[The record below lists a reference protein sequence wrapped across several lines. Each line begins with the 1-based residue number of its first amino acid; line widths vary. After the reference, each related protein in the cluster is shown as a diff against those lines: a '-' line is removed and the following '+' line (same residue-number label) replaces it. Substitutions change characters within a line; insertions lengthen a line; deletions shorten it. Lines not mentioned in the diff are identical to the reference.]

1 MKRRGGQR
9 GESRPSGATRR
20 RPLRGALRA
29 ALLAGALLAEAAGAS
44 SAAPGSPAPIHI
56 ASPHGSPPPS
66 PAPLRL
72 AQAAGD
78 GTRKDGGGGQSAFVS
93 EGVLPGG
100 PQGGRE
106 RIVADLDQ
114 NRVAITAGFDGS
126 EIFVFGA
133 VKRTGPEPASGP
145 LGVVVTLIGPPEK
158 IVVRRKE
165 RVKGL
170 WINRDS
176 LVIEAAPSFYALA
189 TNGPLGELV
198 TAEERLRYRIG
209 IRQQIFSLEGIAKAA
224 EAAPFIEA
232 LIRLQERKGVYRLL
246 EGAVQLSEATLFHA
260 RIPLPANLTEGDYE
274 ARIFLTRGGQVVD
287 RAETVIPVHKV
298 GLERWIWRLAH
309 ERPLSYGILA
319 IVLAALTGW
328 IAATFFA
335 LLRR

>member
-1 MKRRGGQR
+1 MRRRGGQR
-9 GESRPSGATRR
+9 AACRTPDAQGSAGGR
-20 RPLRGALRA
+20 RPPRIALKA
-29 ALLAGALLAEAAGAS
+29 VLLAGALLAGAAVMTA
-44 SAAPGSPAPIHI
+44 AAPESTVPPRATPPQ
-56 ASPHGSPPPS
+56 ASTPV
-66 PAPLRL
+66 RL
-72 AQAAGD
+72 AQGA
-78 GTRKDGGGGQSAFVS
+78 GGGADGSGSAFVS
-93 EGVLPGG
+93 EGVLPGSPG
-100 PQGGRE
+100 KGRE

-133 VKRTGPEPASGP
+133 VKRTGPEPVSGP
-145 LGVVVTLIGPPEK
+145 LGVAITLVGPPEK
-158 IVVRRKE
+158 IIVRKKE

-189 TNGPLGELV
+189 TSGPLEQLV
-198 TAEERLRYRIG
+198 AEDERLRYRIG
-209 IRQQIFSLEGIAKAA
+209 IRQQIFSLEGIEKAA
-224 EAAPFIEA
+224 QAAPFIEA
-232 LIRLQERKGVYRLL
+232 LIRLQEKKGVYRIL

-287 RAETVIPVHKV
+287 RAETTIPVHKV

-309 ERPLSYGILA
+309 EHPLTYGLLA
-319 IVLAALTGW
+319 IALAALTGW

-335 LLRR
+335 ILRR